1 MHSIKAQYFL
11 KRFQLFYDW
20 FQSIPCVQKK
30 KKQKTKQTS
39 KPLLVRYYHIIISR
53 MFNRVFNNS

>member
-30 KKQKTKQTS
+30 TTKNKQTS

>member
-1 MHSIKAQYFL
+1 MTDSKVFL
-11 KRFQLFYDW
+11 VF
-20 FQSIPCVQKK
+20 KK
-30 KKQKTKQTS
+30 TNKQTT